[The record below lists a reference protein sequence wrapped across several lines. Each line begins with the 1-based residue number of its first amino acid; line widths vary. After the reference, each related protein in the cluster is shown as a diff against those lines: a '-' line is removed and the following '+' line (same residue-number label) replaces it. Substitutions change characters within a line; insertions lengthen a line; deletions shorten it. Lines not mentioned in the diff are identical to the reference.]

1 MPRRLSCLSRRGDA
15 PPRRT
20 VKADEGVERPVRAK
34 CLNLAGGEGVK
45 ARGNTLS
52 ICDGQITSWRSYT
65 IVPSSLL
72 VRVKSFTPSQVADF
86 KGLRSEE
93 PSLRVHL
100 PSPARACG
108 PVADRCCGPS
118 WLQRREEANQTPVSG
133 TQSCC
138 CERRSRLKAAAS
150 LGSVDRTKKPYR
162 VNVLRSV

>member
-1 MPRRLSCLSRRGDA
+1 
-15 PPRRT
+15 
-20 VKADEGVERPVRAK
+20 VRAK
-34 CLNLAGGEGVK
+34 CLNLAGGAGVK

-52 ICDGQITSWRSYT
+52 ICYGQITSWKSYT

-108 PVADRCCGPS
+108 PVGSRRCGPS
-118 WLQRREEANQTPVSG
+118 WLQGREEANQAPVFG
-133 TQSCC
+133 HPKLLLRAPVTA
-138 CERRSRLKAAAS
+138 EGRRKPW
-150 LGSVDRTKKPYR
+150 LGRSHQKPHR